1 MRDGGGGKF
10 QCTGE
15 WNGEKFDRVIE
26 AEDESDAREHWW
38 FWAWSQGAS
47 LTNLHVKRLVH

>member
-1 MRDGGGGKF
+1 MEGSKF

-47 LTNLHVKRLVH
+47 LTNLHVKRVVH